1 MKRCKICKQP
11 FTPTYSSLQATCPA
25 PQCLIAYGRL
35 IERKKATRE
44 IRQMRENIKSVSQY
58 RNELQKVFNE
68 YIRLRDAKQPC
79 ISCAKPLPV
88 KYDAGHFYSVGSYP
102 NLRFNEDNVHGQCV
116 ECNQHR
122 HGNLLEYAPRLN
134 DRIGF
139 ERASKLMA
147 KRNEPLKLSLNE
159 IKEKIKEYKWK
170 VKNLRLSNE

>member
-1 MKRCKICKQP
+1 
-11 FTPTYSSLQATCPA
+11 
-25 PQCLIAYGRL
+25 L

-68 YIRLRDAKQPC
+68 YIRLRDAKEPC

-102 NLRFNEDNVHGQCV
+102 NLRFNEDNVHAQCV

-147 KRNEPLKLSLNE
+147 KRNDPLRLSLDE
-159 IKEKIKEYKWK
+159 IKELTTHYKKRVNEWK
-170 VKNLRLSNE
+170 KANQ